1 MERRLAAVFV
11 ADMVGYSRLME
22 SDEESVLVR
31 QKYYRRQIV
40 DPEISRHR
48 GRIVKTTGDGMLVE
62 FSSAKD
68 AVHCAI
74 EIQTEMAQ
82 CETEEDEQRRIK
94 YRVGINLCDVI
105 FDDDDIFGDGVN
117 VAARLEGL
125 AEPGGVCI
133 SDIVHQIVDVSG
145 SQDFRDMGG
154 QRVKNLSRPI
164 RVWQWTPNA
173 SAEHKKPEIAL
184 NQRVQYCGSA
194 DGTQI
199 AWTGIGEG
207 PTVLKAPNYLNHIEY
222 EWGSPFWGPF
232 LAEFARQNHFVR
244 FDQRGNGLSDWDVET
259 ISFDAMT
266 QDMEAVVAAS
276 GLDRFA
282 LFGISQGAGFSVR
295 YAAKHPDRV
304 SCLILFGGFARGEAM
319 RNDPDYATHHETSR
333 LMMRDGWGSP
343 NPIYRQFFA
352 AGFVPDAPK
361 SVRDSFDELQRISC
375 SPENA
380 MRIKEMNNQMDVLD
394 IARQID
400 IPTLVLHIEGDQV
413 APIEE
418 GQLLA
423 RTIPGAQFVRLPGNS
438 HVALESE
445 PCFNIFFEEVRP
457 FIEEHAS
464 TS

>member
-1 MERRLAAVFV
+1 MERRLAAVFI

-22 SDEESVLVR
+22 SDEEGVLDR
-31 QKYYRRQIV
+31 QKHYRRQVV

-48 GRIVKTTGDGMLVE
+48 GRIVKTTGDGLLVE

-68 AVHCAI
+68 AVSCAI

-82 CETEEDEQRRIK
+82 RETEKDEQQRIK

-133 SDIVHQIVDVSG
+133 SDIVLQTVDVSG
-145 SQDFRDMGG
+145 SLNFRDMGG
-154 QRVKNLSRPI
+154 QRIKNLSRPI

-173 SAEHKKPEIAL
+173 SAEQKKPEIAL
-184 NQRVQYCGSA
+184 TQRIQYCGSV

-199 AWTGIGEG
+199 AWSGIGAG

-232 LAEFARQNHFVR
+232 LAEFARLNHFVR

-276 GLDRFA
+276 GLARFA
-282 LFGISQGAGFSVR
+282 LFGISQGAGFSIR
-295 YAAKHPDRV
+295 YAAKHPDKV
-304 SCLILFGGFARGEAM
+304 SCLILFGGFGRGEAM
-319 RNDPDYATHHETSR
+319 RDNPDYETHHETTR

-352 AGFVPDAPK
+352 TGFVPDAPK
-361 SVRDSFDELQRISC
+361 SIRDSFDELQRISC

-380 MRIKEMNNQMDVLD
+380 MRIKEMNNRMDVLD

-413 APIEE
+413 VPIEE

-423 RTIPGAQFVRLPGNS
+423 RVIPGAQFVKLPGNS

-457 FIEEHAS
+457 FIEEHANKP
-464 TS
+464 